1 MRKILNLLALLTLTV
16 GFVSCETDNYD
27 APESGIA
34 GTIYTPDGNPM
45 QVGAGKTSMQI
56 KIVERSFAKDASTVV
71 TPQYLNLRQEGTY
84 TNDKLFAGTYEVLP
98 IEGAF
103 YPLDEETEM
112 KTVTLSGGK
121 ITTQDFTV
129 IPYLYV
135 EFIGNPYL
143 TEEGYL
149 ECAVKFIRNS
159 KEGVAMPDVNN
170 MQLYISHT
178 QYCGPS
184 GDENY
189 ISPTV
194 SIANAQD
201 GETIYL
207 RSKIPFKYSGT
218 YWIRVGACCN
228 DQYKKYNFT
237 EIKKVEVK
245 LDNKGA

>member
-1 MRKILNLLALLTLTV
+1 MRNILNLLALLALAV
-16 GFVSCETDNYD
+16 GTASCEIDNYD
-27 APESGIA
+27 APEAGIS
-34 GTIYTPDGNPM
+34 GTIYSPDGNPL

-56 KIVERSFAKDASTVV
+56 KIVERSFARDESTVV

-84 TNDKLFAGTYEVLP
+84 TNEKLFVGTYEVLP
-98 IEGAF
+98 VEGAF
-103 YPLDEETEM
+103 YPLDEAEDT
-112 KTVTLSGGK
+112 KTVTLASGK
-121 ITTQDFTV
+121 ITSLDFTV

-135 EFIGNPYL
+135 EFVGNPYL

-178 QYCGPS
+178 KYCGPS

-194 SIANAQD
+194 TITNAQD

-207 RSKIPFKYSGT
+207 RSKIPFKYSGI
-218 YWIRVGACCN
+218 YWVRVGACCN
-228 DQYKKYNFT
+228 DQYKKYNFS
-237 EIKKVEVK
+237 EIKKVEVQ
-245 LDNKGA
+245 LDESQD